1 MIFDLPSVIKAY
13 YSCRRGKRNC
23 IYASEFEKS
32 LESSLYILHQE
43 LVNRRYTIEKSQ
55 CFVITYP
62 TTREIFAASFRDR
75 VVHHLLINYIEK
87 DIDKKFAYD
96 SLACRKNKGALLGI
110 RRLKSFLSKVTHNYT
125 KQAYYLKLDIES
137 FFYSIDKEILFKILR
152 EEIEMLNFS
161 KKDKEDLIWISS
173 EIIFHDPCSNY
184 KKKGNLKIL
193 DSLPRNKSLFRVPKG
208 KGLAIG
214 NLTSQF
220 FANLYLN
227 EVDQY
232 IKRELKVK
240 YYLRYA
246 DDMLFLS
253 DSIDTLEI
261 IERKVA
267 IFLHKRLKLKIK
279 ESKTKYGSVYQGID
293 FVGYIVKPTYT
304 LCRNKVFANLKRKL
318 YYFNEG
324 YLINRKLCME
334 EKIPLGSNITEKDL
348 KALCASINSTFGHL
362 KWSNSYFLRNNIYNK
377 HFGKLKEYIE
387 PQDNLLSFRP
397 SKPSI

>member
-1 MIFDLPSVIKAY
+1 MVFELSSLLQAY
-13 YSCRRGKRNC
+13 SACRKGKRNC
-23 IYASEFEKS
+23 KYASEFEES
-32 LESSLYILHQE
+32 LENNLYILHEE
-43 LVNRRYTIEKSQ
+43 LLNRRYTIGKSQ

-75 VVHHLLINYIEK
+75 IVHHLLINHIERP
-87 DIDKKFAYD
+87 IDKKFIYD

-110 RRLKSFLSKVTHNYT
+110 RRLKRFIKKITHNNT

-137 FFYSIDKEILFKILR
+137 FFYSIDKEILYRILKK
-152 EEIEMLNFS
+152 EINRLNFN
-161 KKDKEDLIWISS
+161 KKDKADLIWLISK
-173 EIIFHDPCSNY
+173 IIFHDPCSNY
-184 KKKGNLKIL
+184 KKKGSFKIIG
-193 DSLPRNKSLFRVPKG
+193 SLPKNKSLFTIPKG

-232 IKRELKVK
+232 IKRKLEVK

-253 DSIDTLEI
+253 EDIDTLEI
-261 IERKVA
+261 IKRKVEL
-267 IFLHKRLKLKIK
+267 FLQKRLRLKIK
-279 ESKTKYGSVYQGID
+279 SNKTKYGSVYQGID
-293 FVGYIVKPTYT
+293 FVGYIVKPRFT
-304 LCRNKVFANLKRKL
+304 LCRNRVLANLERKL
-318 YYFNEG
+318 YYFNKG

-334 EKIPLGSNITEKDL
+334 ERIPLGENITQKDI
-348 KALCASINSTFGHL
+348 KALCTSINSTFGHL
-362 KWSNSYFLRNNIYNK
+362 KWSNSYLLRNNLYNK

-387 PQDNLLSFRP
+387 PQNNLLSFRP
-397 SKPSI
+397 SKPTV